1 MLPLAVLGIHGGPV
15 ITPAKACTHQLEY
28 VSIFPYF
35 IVLTDPD
42 GVCRGQL
49 GEVLQGVRVG
59 GEGGDADR
67 GGGQLEI
74 DDGLAVLRRT
84 QVNTEYSEHYT
95 SLTLTLPASHQ

>member
-1 MLPLAVLGIHGGPV
+1 MGD
-15 ITPAKACTHQLEY
+15 E
-28 VSIFPYF
+28 
-35 IVLTDPD
+35 
-42 GVCRGQL
+42 
-49 GEVLQGVRVG
+49 LQVVRVG

-74 DDGLAVLRRT
+74 DGGLVVLRRT